1 MWARKGPLPI
11 CMCSWQAII
20 NIHVCVLSDH
30 FFASLQN
37 KQSGDNGDEVK
48 KVVQQKMDAL
58 EAAQARPEP
67 MLKRVCDRDRCKED
81 KFKIGK

>member
-1 MWARKGPLPI
+1 
-11 CMCSWQAII
+11 MCSWQAII

-37 KQSGDNGDEVK
+37 KQSKTSGDNDDEVK